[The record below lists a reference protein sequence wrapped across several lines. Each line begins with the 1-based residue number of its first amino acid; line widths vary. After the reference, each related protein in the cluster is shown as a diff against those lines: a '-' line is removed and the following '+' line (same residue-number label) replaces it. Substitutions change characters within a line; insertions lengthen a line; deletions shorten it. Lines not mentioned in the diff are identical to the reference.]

1 LLLAEI
7 GEALL
12 QTVAHL
18 LVRRARQTNP
28 ARFAN
33 ALEPRGDVNP
43 VAHEIAVA
51 LLDHV
56 AEMNADPKLDALVG
70 ADPGVAIDHRTLN
83 LDREA
88 HGVDYAAEL
97 DKNAIPGALD
107 NAAVVHGD
115 GRIDQIAAQS
125 A

>member
-18 LVRRARQTNP
+18 FVRRARQTNP

-33 ALEPRGDVNP
+33 ALEPHGDVNP

-56 AEMNADPKLDALVG
+56 AEMNADAKLDALVG
-70 ADPGVAIDHRTLN
+70 ADPGVAIDHRALN
-83 LDREA
+83 LDREGRSR
-88 HGVDYAAEL
+88 GVGFRQGECFRS
-97 DKNAIPGALD
+97 
-107 NAAVVHGD
+107 
-115 GRIDQIAAQS
+115 GRLCHP
-125 A
+125 